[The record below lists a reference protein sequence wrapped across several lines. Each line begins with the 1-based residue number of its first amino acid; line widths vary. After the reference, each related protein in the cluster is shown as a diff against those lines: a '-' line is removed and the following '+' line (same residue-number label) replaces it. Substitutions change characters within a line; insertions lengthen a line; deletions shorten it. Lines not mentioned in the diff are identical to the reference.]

1 MTTLGIEQ
9 RKLER
14 ILRLPRLQIYS
25 STLIKDFYL
34 LPAAVAVKEVV
45 QVVILFLSSFLTT
58 SVRIFQAPLYAD
70 TYLRTLAR
78 EIGDRTAVRSIHNDR
93 KDNLVCF

>member
-45 QVVILFLSSFLTT
+45 QVVILFLFQFRLTST
-58 SVRIFQAPLYAD
+58 SVRIFQAAPLYAD
-70 TYLRTLAR
+70 TYLR
-78 EIGDRTAVRSIHNDR
+78 
-93 KDNLVCF
+93 NLGKRHWG

>member
-9 RKLER
+9 RKLEER

-34 LPAAVAVKEVV
+34 LRLAVGKETVKEVV
-45 QVVILFLSSFLTT
+45 QV
-58 SVRIFQAPLYAD
+58 
-70 TYLRTLAR
+70 
-78 EIGDRTAVRSIHNDR
+78 
-93 KDNLVCF
+93 